1 MKPLGI
7 LIPAYKPPP
16 RLKQL
21 AQALRCY
28 DFLEIIVV
36 DDGSPQEF
44 KAPFSYLRN
53 ELKITVLSHKVN
65 RGKGAALKTGF
76 HYFCQ
81 RYPQAVGVVTA
92 DADGQ
97 HLVRDI
103 LRVAHILQ
111 ENPNCLILG
120 TRQFDKKVPLKS
132 YIGNYL
138 TQLAFKVLFGTNIA
152 DTQTGLRGLPKEL
165 LKELS
170 RLSSGHY
177 AFETDSLITALNR
190 GYMMIEVPI
199 STVYIDKNAS
209 SHFKPVKDSLR
220 ILSVLFDL
228 AAHINLPF
236 RRQNNRACLT
246 AGSQQHAIG
255 FHATDGG
262 GL

>member
-7 LIPAYKPPP
+7 LIPAYKPPLQ
-16 RLKQL
+16 LKRL
-21 AQALRCY
+21 AQVLRY
-28 DFLEIIVV
+28 HDFLEIIIV
-36 DDGSPQEF
+36 DDGSPGEF
-44 KAPFSYLRN
+44 KALFSHLQN
-53 ELKITVLSHKVN
+53 ELRITVLSHQVN

-132 YIGNYL
+132 YIGNHL
-138 TQLAFKVLFGTNIA
+138 TQLAFKVLFGADIG
-152 DTQTGLRGLPKEL
+152 DTQTGLRGLPTEL
-165 LKELS
+165 LDDLL

-177 AFETDSLITALNR
+177 AFETDSLIAALNR

-199 STVYIDKNAS
+199 STVYIDKNAA

-228 AAHINLPF
+228 TSNTYLPF
-236 RRQNNRACLT
+236 RRQNDRARFA
-246 AGSQQHAIG
+246 AGG
-255 FHATDGG
+255 
-262 GL
+262 